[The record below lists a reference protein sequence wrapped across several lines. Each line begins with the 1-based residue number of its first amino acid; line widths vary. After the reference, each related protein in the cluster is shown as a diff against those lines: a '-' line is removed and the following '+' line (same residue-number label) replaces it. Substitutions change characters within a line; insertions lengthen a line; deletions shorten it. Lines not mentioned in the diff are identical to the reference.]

1 MSGYRLAGR
10 NRAAPSDAGS
20 ETGFFKHPH
29 PLESPLALPS
39 VAARCPARIPMSI
52 WFKNLT
58 VYSLTPGW
66 TMTAAE
72 VEEKLARHPLLP
84 VNAASMSSQGW
95 VRPAPGATLVYAQ
108 GKQLLIALGTEQR
121 LLPGSVINQTLKEK
135 AAALEQQQGFAPG
148 RKQLRD
154 LKDQVIDELRPR
166 AFVRSRTV
174 RAWIDFEHGYLVVD
188 TSSPKVAED
197 LGTVLRADLG
207 DLPALPLDTREAPSA
222 AMTAWLA
229 TGSAPP
235 MFLVQDDCE
244 LLADNPTK
252 AAVRYVRHS
261 LDGPELK
268 SLIGGGKVVTR
279 VGLGWR
285 ERLSLVLTDKLAV
298 KRLRFIDIAEDD
310 AAAKKNDEEAFDVD
324 FTLMTGELGLLIADL
339 AAALGGLKPAN

>member
-1 MSGYRLAGR
+1 MS
-10 NRAAPSDAGS
+10 
-20 ETGFFKHPH
+20 T
-29 PLESPLALPS
+29 
-39 VAARCPARIPMSI
+39 

-58 VYSLTPGW
+58 VYTLTPGW

-72 VEEKLARHPLLP
+72 VEEKLSRHPLLP

-95 VRPAPGATLVYAQ
+95 VRPAPGATLVYSQ

-121 LLPGSVINQTLKEK
+121 MLPGSVVNQVLKEK

-154 LKDQVIDELRPR
+154 LKDLVIEELRPR
-166 AFVRSRTV
+166 AFIRNRTV

-188 TSSPKVAED
+188 SSSPKMAED
-197 LGTVLRADLG
+197 LGTVFRADVG
-207 DLPALPLDTREAPSA
+207 DLPAVPLDTKQAPSA
-222 AMTAWLA
+222 AMTGWLA
-229 TGSAPP
+229 TGSSPP
-235 MFLVQDDCE
+235 MFQVQDDCE

-279 VGLGWR
+279 VGMAWR
-285 ERLSLVLTDKLAV
+285 ERLSLVLTDKLAI
-298 KRLRFIDIAEDD
+298 KRVRFIDISEDD
-310 AAAKKNDEEAFDVD
+310 AATKKNDEDAFDVD
-324 FTLMTGELGLLIADL
+324 FTLMTGELSLLIADL
-339 AAALGGLKPAN
+339 TEALGGAKPAN